1 MADLNQ
7 VRTALLEIDIAV
19 HNLWNL
25 GKNMAVGW
33 RTDTNGIQVC
43 MAPCYQVLGHATAN
57 PRLVHG
63 GRQMDTPTFSKTC
76 KILRTRP
83 LRLALPFK
91 IGSDKAK
98 GEVGPSAIDSVIK
111 RYSIMHTDH
120 RAVILFDIVGFAT
133 ATPIEQVAQS
143 VALEYSINSAAE
155 QMSEAGMEVELARS
169 TAGDGY
175 LYVWNRHS
183 GVEADLRT
191 YTAMLLALIN
201 NAMTH
206 QSGAM
211 DRGLLPALRTGFTV
225 GSHYSYHPVEGT
237 RPRSFEYAS
246 GQVTITLARLLT
258 KALTGQVLIGS
269 FERPSERSGTIMD
282 SLVFLA
288 RAEKLL
294 SRFTGGMIG
303 ERAVRELRSIVS
315 GGTIAGKRHSVV
327 KYRIDDKH
335 GFHHEAFNVRMK
347 MTREGLDPLEV
358 GLRSLDLGKFEA
370 SPGPYEI
377 PVSLTAGSPVAEGA
391 VG

>member
-7 VRTALLEIDIAV
+7 VRTALLEVDIAV
-19 HNLWNL
+19 HNMWNL

-33 RTDTNGIQVC
+33 RTDAHGIQVC
-43 MAPCYQVLGHATAN
+43 LAPCYQVLGHATAN

-63 GRQMDTPTFSKTC
+63 GRQMDASTFSKTC
-76 KILRTRP
+76 KTLRTRP
-83 LRLALPFK
+83 LRLVLPFK
-91 IGSDKAK
+91 IGGDKAK
-98 GEVGPSAIDSVIK
+98 GEVDPVSIDSVIR

-155 QMSEAGMEVELARS
+155 QMAEAGMEVELARS
-169 TAGDGY
+169 TAGDGF

-183 GVEADLRT
+183 GIEADLRT

-206 QSGAM
+206 QSGVM

-269 FERPSERSGTIMD
+269 FERPNERNTANMD
-282 SLVFLA
+282 SLMFLA
-288 RAEKLL
+288 RAEKMLAK
-294 SRFTGGMIG
+294 FTGAMIG

-315 GGTIAGKRHSVV
+315 GATIAGKRHNVV
-327 KYRIDDKH
+327 KYLIDDKH
-335 GFHHEAFNVRMK
+335 GFHHEAFNVRVK

-358 GLRSLDLGKFEA
+358 GLRPVDLGKFEA
-370 SPGPYEI
+370 APSPYEM
-377 PVSLTAGSPVAEGA
+377 PAALTAGSPVIENALG
-391 VG
+391 